1 MTQSVIF
8 GAVPSGSGA
17 QVRADFNTSDRAAAT
32 QHSGPTAPSPTYPYM
47 LWRRTTDGD
56 LLIRN
61 SANTGWETLEHYA
74 TVNPAVGD
82 DTADGYTQGSFWFN
96 TTGRA
101 SFICNNPAAGAAVWA
116 ELAIGGGGGGGSVS
130 SVFGRTGT
138 VVATS
143 GDYNA
148 GQVTET
154 AGVKLMTAAERT
166 KLAAINSYWSTR
178 TAIDPAALVKNVSI
192 GAHDLRRLVVFYGTL
207 GSINGVN
214 NADYSA
220 AMLAQYDDVV
230 IGYGL
235 QDPAHGSY
243 ASTTSIISK
252 TKTLNP
258 NVTIWGNIDLG
269 ISGGTSH
276 NHSTG
281 TLQTHIDQWVTAGA
295 TGIFADNFGY
305 NFAVTR
311 ARQNTIVAYCH
322 AKPIQIMVYAT
333 TMADALSSAV
343 VATYNVSGVAAQL
356 DSRDAC
362 LFIWAFDSV
371 NVANPHFVS
380 FATMKARGDEAR
392 TFRASM
398 GVRMFGSN
406 VLSFTGRPL
415 SDTENYRGIAEA
427 LAHIWRLDG
436 FGVSLDAYSATSGV
450 DDHLVKPYQPK
461 VLPQPGGR
469 KTAVY
474 LVNGAST
481 EVEASD
487 LGIVVHYES
496 GQYTWSAPSY
506 SVIVQG
512 GGGGTGTPFGLTP
525 PSVQS
530 ANGVPPNADCVLLK
544 GAVSSVSLLT
554 VASGRWVQVFMNLTN
569 QTVVL
574 TSSEVINGYPAGFG
588 IPSMEAVNI
597 FRDPDNNSIW
607 IA

>member
-32 QHSGPTAPSPTYPYM
+32 QHSGATAPSPTYSYM
-47 LWRRTTDGD
+47 LWRRTTDND

-61 SANTGWETLEHYA
+61 TANTGWEILEHYA

-82 DTADGYTQGSFWFN
+82 DIADGYTQGSFWFN
-96 TTGRA
+96 TTGH
-101 SFICNNPAAGAAVWA
+101 STFVCNNPAAGAASWA
-116 ELAIGGGGGGGSVS
+116 EIAAGGGGGGGVAT
-130 SVFGRTGT
+130 VFGRTGT
-138 VVATS
+138 VVATT
-143 GDYNA
+143 GDY
-148 GQVTET
+148 
-154 AGVKLMTAAERT
+154 TAAQVSETSVAKIMTGVERT
-166 KLAAINSYWSTR
+166 KLGLINTYWAAR
-178 TAIDPAALVKNVSI
+178 TATDPAAIVKNVSI
-192 GAHDLRRLVVFYGTL
+192 GAHDLRRLLIFYGTR
-207 GSINGVN
+207 GSINGGN
-214 NADYSA
+214 NADHSA
-220 AMLAQYDDVV
+220 AQLSQYDDVV
-230 IGYGL
+230 LGYGL

-243 ASTTSIISK
+243 ASTVSIISK

-258 NVTIWGNIDLG
+258 NITIWGNIDLG
-269 ISGGTSH
+269 VSGGTSH

-322 AKPIQIMVYAT
+322 GKPIPIMAYPT

-343 VATYNVSGVAAQL
+343 VATYNASGTAEQL
-356 DSRDAC
+356 DSRDAS
-362 LFIWAFDSV
+362 LFMWAFDSV
-371 NVANPHFVS
+371 NVAAPHFTA
-380 FATMKARGDEAR
+380 FATMKSRADEAR
-392 TFRASM
+392 TFRGTM
-398 GVRMFGSN
+398 GVRMFGNN
-406 VLSFTGRPL
+406 VLSFTGRTL
-415 SDTENYRGIAEA
+415 TDTENYRGIAEA
-427 LAHIWRLDG
+427 LGHIWRLDG
-436 FGVSLDAYSATSGV
+436 FGLSLDAYSATSGV
-450 DDHLVKPYQPK
+450 DDHMVKPYQSK
-461 VLPQPGGR
+461 ILPQPGGR

-506 SVIVQG
+506 SVVVQG

-525 PSVQS
+525 PSVQT
-530 ANGVPPNADCVLLK
+530 ANGSPPNADCVLLK

-554 VASGRWVQVFMNLTN
+554 VATSRWVQVFVNLTA
-569 QTVVL
+569 QTVIL
-574 TSSEVINGYPAGFG
+574 TASEGINGYPSGFG

-597 FRDPDNNSIW
+597 FRDPDDNSIW
-607 IA
+607 IS